1 MNDFYLITLDDGIE
15 EGWGPFFLLVC
26 GGGNEGVRAERAWTK
41 ATQRRK
47 KEGLLFCLASV
58 LLFSFCIFF
67 LLNECSSVC
76 AICLFGLFFL
86 FFSIL
91 PGPLSFVFFLSSV
104 FIISHLLISRPHVV
118 YFLDRLLSF
127 LLLLSSFLSLNLL
140 LVLGRLELLLG
151 SIRAV
156 LSILPL
162 KRREKSKEIRKIGK
176 RKAMRWAYN
185 QLNNLKNA
193 TQRLYRKDT

>member
-1 MNDFYLITLDDGIE
+1 VRGQRLHKEGKRRDFYFVWPVCCYFLFVSSSFSMNARVCVRFVFLVSFSSSFLSY
-15 EGWGPFFLLVC
+15 PVPFLL
-26 GGGNEGVRAERAWTK
+26 
-41 ATQRRK
+41 
-47 KEGLLFCLASV
+47 SS
-58 LLFSFCIFF
+58 SF
-67 LLNECSSVC
+67 
-76 AICLFGLFFL
+76 
-86 FFSIL
+86 
-91 PGPLSFVFFLSSV
+91 SSV
-104 FIISHLLISRPHVV
+104 FIPSHLLISRPHVV
-118 YFLDRLLSF
+118 YLLDRLLSF
-127 LLLLSSFLSLNLL
+127 LLLSSFLSLYLL

>member
-91 PGPLSFVFFLSSV
+91 PGPLSFVFFLFQRLYSLTSTHISSSCRLLARPPS
-104 FIISHLLISRPHVV
+104 FFPPSLLLLISLSTSRP
-118 YFLDRLLSF
+118 
-127 LLLLSSFLSLNLL
+127 
-140 LVLGRLELLLG
+140 
-151 SIRAV
+151 
-156 LSILPL
+156 
-162 KRREKSKEIRKIGK
+162 
-176 RKAMRWAYN
+176 WAS
-185 QLNNLKNA
+185 
-193 TQRLYRKDT
+193 